1 MKSKTIYFLFV
12 IVCVLLTGCNRE
24 QRKVEVIAQNYLTD
38 MGNYRFDEAK
48 KYASDKQLP
57 MIEKAAE
64 IVKDI
69 PEENLQQV
77 LPVTITIENIS
88 IENDTAF
95 VVFESQSKAFQ
106 NKGMLKMVKRDGDWK
121 AYEQKRIQ
129 DYTPTNE

>member
-1 MKSKTIYFLFV
+1 MKTKTIYFLLV
-12 IVCVLLTGCNRE
+12 AVCVLLTGCNRE

-38 MGNYRFDEAK
+38 MGNYRFEEAK
-48 KYASDKQLP
+48 KYAAEEQLP

-77 LPVTITIENIS
+77 LPVTITLKDIN
-88 IENDTAF
+88 IENDSAF
-95 VVFESQSKAFQ
+95 VVFESKSKAFQ
-106 NKGMLKMVKRDGDWK
+106 NKGMLKMVKQEGEWK
-121 AYEQKRIQ
+121 ACQQKRIE